1 MGQKDISLSG
11 SHEAAEREQTPAYT
25 LRPAVDIYE
34 TDEGLTLVAD
44 LPGVTKK
51 ELHIDID
58 QGLLTIKTDAYQP
71 LAGDSLRREFIH
83 GKFFRQFQI
92 PEEVDE
98 AKFLA
103 EMENGVLTLQMPKSE
118 TARPR
123 RIEIH

>member
-11 SHEAAEREQTPAYT
+11 SHDMTDREQSASYT
-25 LRPAVDIYE
+25 LRPAIDIYE

-58 QGLLTIKTDAYQP
+58 QGLLTIKTDAKAQP
-71 LAGDSLRREFIH
+71 AGESIRREFIH
-83 GKFFRQFQI
+83 GTFFRQFQI
-92 PEEVDE
+92 PDE
-98 AKFLA
+98 IDKEKVSA
-103 EMENGVLTLQMPKSE
+103 EMENGVLTLQLLKSE
-118 TARPR
+118 AARPR